1 MKIIFSDDQDEV
13 KVPKEA
19 VALLKKGLQ
28 AVAKLHKLSAETEV
42 SVSLVSDEVIHVL
55 NKDYR
60 GIDRPTDVLSFALD
74 EAEEPQEF
82 GGPNAHLLGDII
94 ISAETAVR
102 QGEEYGHSLNREL
115 VYLGVHSLLHLLG
128 YDHMNKADKA
138 VMRQEEEKALQL
150 IHLSQADLDRSA
162 GKADPDHFAVAV
174 VDAVQEKKTEK
185 PAKMKTEKKTKNGKG
200 KAEKQT
206 KKPAEI
212 EKRKEISTDKPKT
225 EIEKKKV
232 QNKNSK
238 EGGNVMGRKKEK
250 ETDKAIQKLYKKALK
265 TRENA
270 YVPFSKFKV
279 GAALLTKSGD
289 IFTGCNVENSSFG
302 LTVCAERVA
311 MFNAAAA
318 GVRPGEITMLLVA
331 ADTEDVTS
339 PCGAC
344 RQVMAEFEIPVIVMA
359 NVRGDMRTVT
369 LDELLPFSFKAA
381 DFA

>member
-1 MKIIFSDDQDEV
+1 MIINFSDDQDEV
-13 KVPKEA
+13 KIPGRA
-19 VALLKKGLQ
+19 VKLLKQGLE
-28 AVAKLHKLSAETEV
+28 AVAKLHGLPAKTEV
-42 SVSLVSDEVIHVL
+42 SVSLVNDEVIHVL

-74 EAEEPQEF
+74 EAEEPAEI
-82 GGPNAHLLGDII
+82 GGPEDHLLGDIV

-102 QGEEYGHSLNREL
+102 QGEEYGHGFDREL

-128 YDHMNKADKA
+128 YDHMNKDDKA
-138 VMRQEEEKALQL
+138 VMREEEEKALQM
-150 IHLSQADLDRSA
+150 IHLSQADLDKAA
-162 GKADPDHFAVAV
+162 GKGDPEHFAATV
-174 VDAVQEKKTEK
+174 VDSPSGKQTMKTTKTKKAKEKASEEKKTTKAGNKNKKEGDR
-185 PAKMKTEKKTKNGKG
+185 AMNGNESKKTDKSI
-200 KAEKQT
+200 
-206 KKPAEI
+206 KK
-212 EKRKEISTDKPKT
+212 
-225 EIEKKKV
+225 
-232 QNKNSK
+232 
-238 EGGNVMGRKKEK
+238 MF
-250 ETDKAIQKLYKKALK
+250 KKALK

-279 GAALLTKSGD
+279 GAAVLTKSGD

-311 MFNAAAA
+311 MFSAAAA
-318 GVRPGEITMLLVA
+318 GVRPGEISMLLVA

-359 NVRGDMRTVT
+359 NVRGDMRTAR
-369 LDELLPFSFKAA
+369 LEELLPFSFKAE

>member
-1 MKIIFSDDQDEV
+1 MNIIFSDDQDEV
-13 KVPKEA
+13 KVPKKA
-19 VALLKKGLQ
+19 VALLKEGLQ

-74 EAEEPQEF
+74 EAEEPREI
-82 GGPNAHLLGDII
+82 GGPDTHMLGDII

-102 QGEEYGHSLNREL
+102 QGEEYGHGLNREL

-138 VMRQEEEKALQL
+138 VMRLEEEKALQL
-150 IHLSQADLDRSA
+150 IHLSQADLDRNE
-162 GKADPDHFAVAV
+162 GNEDPEHFAVAV
-174 VDAVQEKKTEK
+174 VDAEANKKGE
-185 PAKMKTEKKTKNGKG
+185 
-200 KAEKQT
+200 
-206 KKPAEI
+206 
-212 EKRKEISTDKPKT
+212 
-225 EIEKKKV
+225 
-232 QNKNSK
+232 
-238 EGGNVMGRKKEK
+238 NVMGRKKDK
-250 ETDKAIQKLYKKALK
+250 EMDKAIQKLFKKALK

-270 YVPFSKFKV
+270 YVPFSRFKV

-311 MFNAAAA
+311 MFTAAAA

>member
-13 KVPKEA
+13 KISKEA
-19 VALLKKGLQ
+19 IALLKKGLQ

-42 SVSLVSDEVIHVL
+42 SVSLVNDEVIHVL

-74 EAEEPQEF
+74 EAEEPQVI
-82 GGPNAHLLGDII
+82 GGPETHLLGDII

-102 QGEEYGHSLNREL
+102 QGKEYGHGLNREL

-128 YDHMNKADKA
+128 YDHMNKADKT

-174 VDAVQEKKTEK
+174 VDAKPGKKTKSEK
-185 PAKMKTEKKTKNGKG
+185 PAKGGKG
-200 KAEKQT
+200 KEISAEKS
-206 KKPAEI
+206 KPV
-212 EKRKEISTDKPKT
+212 K
-225 EIEKKKV
+225 EKKKV
-232 QNKNSK
+232 HDKNKK
-238 EGGNVMGRKKEK
+238 EGEKVMGRNDGK
-250 ETDKAIQKLYKKALK
+250 ETDKEIKKLFKKALK

-279 GAALLTKSGD
+279 GAALMTRSGD
-289 IFTGCNVENSSFG
+289 IYTGCNVENSSFG

-359 NVRGDMRTVT
+359 NVRGDMRVVK

>member
-102 QGEEYGHSLNREL
+102 QGEEYGHGLNREL

-162 GKADPDHFAVAV
+162 RNADPDHFAVAV
-174 VDAVQEKKTEK
+174 VDAEAREKSEK
-185 PAKMKTEKKTKNGKG
+185 PAKM
-200 KAEKQT
+200 
-206 KKPAEI
+206 
-212 EKRKEISTDKPKT
+212 
-225 EIEKKKV
+225 
-232 QNKNSK
+232 
-238 EGGNVMGRKKEK
+238 
-250 ETDKAIQKLYKKALK
+250 
-265 TRENA
+265 
-270 YVPFSKFKV
+270 
-279 GAALLTKSGD
+279 
-289 IFTGCNVENSSFG
+289 
-302 LTVCAERVA
+302 
-311 MFNAAAA
+311 
-318 GVRPGEITMLLVA
+318 
-331 ADTEDVTS
+331 
-339 PCGAC
+339 
-344 RQVMAEFEIPVIVMA
+344 
-359 NVRGDMRTVT
+359 
-369 LDELLPFSFKAA
+369 
-381 DFA
+381 

>member
-102 QGEEYGHSLNREL
+102 QGEEYGHGLNREL

-238 EGGNVMGRKKEK
+238 
-250 ETDKAIQKLYKKALK
+250 
-265 TRENA
+265 
-270 YVPFSKFKV
+270 V

>member
-19 VALLKKGLQ
+19 VALLKQGLQ
-28 AVAKLHKLSAETEV
+28 AVAKLHKLSAKTEV
-42 SVSLVSDEVIHVL
+42 SVSLVNDEVIHVL

-74 EAEEPQEF
+74 EAEEPQEI
-82 GGPNAHLLGDII
+82 GGPETHLLGDII

-102 QGEEYGHSLNREL
+102 QGREYGHGFNREL

-128 YDHMNKADKA
+128 YDHMNKDDKA
-138 VMRQEEEKALQL
+138 VMREEEEKALQM
-150 IHLSQADLDRSA
+150 IHLSQADLDRSTE
-162 GKADPDHFAVAV
+162 KDDPDHFALAV
-174 VDAVQEKKTEK
+174 VDAVSEKKTEK
-185 PAKMKTEKKTKNGKG
+185 PAKSGKHKVTSAEKIKPVKNGK
-200 KAEKQT
+200 KSDNNA
-206 KKPAEI
+206 
-212 EKRKEISTDKPKT
+212 
-225 EIEKKKV
+225 
-232 QNKNSK
+232 K
-238 EGGNVMGRKKEK
+238 EGEITMGRKDVK
-250 ETDKAIQKLYKKALK
+250 ETDKTVKKLFKKALK

-279 GAALLTKSGD
+279 GAAVLTRSGD
-289 IFTGCNVENSSFG
+289 IYTGCNVENSSFG

-359 NVRGDMRTVT
+359 NVRGDMKMVS
-369 LDELLPFSFKAA
+369 LEELLPFSFKAA
-381 DFA
+381 DFT

>member
-19 VALLKKGLQ
+19 VTLLKQGLQ
-28 AVAKLHKLSAETEV
+28 AVAKLHKLSAKTEV
-42 SVSLVSDEVIHVL
+42 SVSLVNL

-74 EAEEPQEF
+74 EAEEPQEI
-82 GGPNAHLLGDII
+82 GGPETHLLGDII

-102 QGEEYGHSLNREL
+102 QGREYGHGFNREL

-128 YDHMNKADKA
+128 YDHMSKDDKA
-138 VMRQEEEKALQL
+138 VMREEEEKALQM
-150 IHLSQADLDRSA
+150 IHLSQADLDRS
-162 GKADPDHFAVAV
+162 
-174 VDAVQEKKTEK
+174 TEK
-185 PAKMKTEKKTKNGKG
+185 DEPAKSGKH
-200 KAEKQT
+200 KVTSAEKIKPVKNR
-206 KKPAEI
+206 KKSDNNA
-212 EKRKEISTDKPKT
+212 
-225 EIEKKKV
+225 
-232 QNKNSK
+232 K
-238 EGGNVMGRKKEK
+238 EGEITMGRKDVK
-250 ETDKAIQKLYKKALK
+250 ETDKTVKKLFKKALK

-279 GAALLTKSGD
+279 GAAVLTRSGD
-289 IFTGCNVENSSFG
+289 IYTGCNVENSSFG

-359 NVRGDMRTVT
+359 NVRGDMKMVS
-369 LDELLPFSFKAA
+369 LEELLPFSFKAA
-381 DFA
+381 DFT